1 MAGARRELS
10 LLLGAICAYPLL
22 TALLVGLAVLIV
34 GFGLLVG
41 GVQMFGFYAVLVV
54 AISLAV
60 LRWRWGRVGPES
72 RAERRRAALV
82 TAVLTGLGVFALIQ
96 LVPYGRAHANPPV
109 TGEPQ
114 WASPETRQLMV
125 DACYQCHSN
134 LVEYPWY
141 SDVAPM
147 SWTVQHHIEEGRG
160 AVNYSEFATDPGEAH
175 ESIEEIEHGSMPPAY
190 FTRLGLNAA
199 ADLTDAEIATL
210 VAGLR
215 ATPGF
220 EERDGYGEDGER
232 DDD

>member
-1 MAGARRELS
+1 MAPLRREIA
-10 LLLGAICAYPLL
+10 LLVAAVRGYPLL
-22 TALLVGLAVLIV
+22 SALFAALALLIV

-41 GVQMFGFYAVLVV
+41 GVQMFGFYAFLVV
-54 AISLAV
+54 VVSLAV

-82 TAVLTGLGVFALIQ
+82 TAVLAGLGVFALIQ

-141 SDVAPM
+141 SDIAPM

-160 AVNYSEFATDPGEAH
+160 AVNFSEFATDPGDADD
-175 ESIEEIEHGSMPPAY
+175 SIDEIEHGSMPPTY
-190 FTRLGLNAA
+190 FTRFGLNAA
-199 ADLTDAEIATL
+199 ADLTDAEIAKL

-220 EERDGYGEDGER
+220 EERGGGEGDGD
-232 DDD
+232 

>member
-1 MAGARRELS
+1 MAPLRREIA
-10 LLLGAICAYPLL
+10 LLVDAVRGYPLL
-22 TALLVGLAVLIV
+22 SALFAALALLIV

-41 GVQMFGFYAVLVV
+41 GVQMFGFYAFLVV
-54 AISLAV
+54 VVSLAV

-82 TAVLTGLGVFALIQ
+82 TAVLAGLGVFALIQ

-141 SDVAPM
+141 SDIAPM

-160 AVNYSEFATDPGEAH
+160 AVNFSEFATDPGDAH
-175 ESIEEIEHGSMPPAY
+175 DSIDEIEHGSMPPTY
-190 FTRLGLNAA
+190 FTRFGLNAA

-220 EERDGYGEDGER
+220 EERGGGEGDGD
-232 DDD
+232 

>member
-1 MAGARRELS
+1 MASPRREIA
-10 LLLGAICAYPLL
+10 LLIGAVRASPLL
-22 TALLVGLAVLIV
+22 STLFAALALLIT

-41 GVQMFGFYAVLVV
+41 GVQMFGFYAFLVV
-54 AISLAV
+54 VVSLAV
-60 LRWRWGRVGPES
+60 LRWRWARVGPES
-72 RAERRRAALV
+72 RGQRRRAALV
-82 TAVLTGLGVFALIQ
+82 TAVLTGVGMFALIQ
-96 LVPYGRAHANPPV
+96 AVPYGRAHANPPV

-141 SDVAPM
+141 SDIAPM
-147 SWTVQHHIEEGRG
+147 SWTVQNHIEEGRG
-160 AVNYSEFATDPGEAH
+160 AVNFSEFATDPGKADEA
-175 ESIEEIEHGSMPPAY
+175 IGEIEHGSMPPSY
-190 FTRLGLNAA
+190 FTRFGLNAA

-220 EERDGYGEDGER
+220 EERGGGD
-232 DDD
+232 